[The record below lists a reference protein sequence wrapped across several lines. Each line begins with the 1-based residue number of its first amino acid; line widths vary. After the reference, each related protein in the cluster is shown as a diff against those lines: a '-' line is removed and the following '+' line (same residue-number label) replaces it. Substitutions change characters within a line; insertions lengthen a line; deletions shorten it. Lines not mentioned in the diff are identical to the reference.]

1 MFIDRSKMRLSNQ
14 PLPATQPLVCVLSC
28 FARCCAVRRAGGA
41 DQGMSHLFETHPLV
55 LAYMVPS
62 LLSVY
67 SDVEHTD
74 RANQFYAKFNM
85 RQYIGEQYQ
94 QA

>member
-1 MFIDRSKMRLSNQ
+1 
-14 PLPATQPLVCVLSC
+14 
-28 FARCCAVRRAGGA
+28 
-41 DQGMSHLFETHPLV
+41 MSYLFETHPLV
-55 LAYMVPS
+55 LCYMVPS

-85 RQYIGEQYQ
+85 RQYIGETAKMMTLGDAARCVLLLILLQ
-94 QA
+94 

>member
-1 MFIDRSKMRLSNQ
+1 
-14 PLPATQPLVCVLSC
+14 
-28 FARCCAVRRAGGA
+28 
-41 DQGMSHLFETHPLV
+41 MSYLFETHPLV
-55 LAYMVPS
+55 LSYMVPS

-85 RQYIGEQYQ
+85 RQYIGERARMKPSESSMCRLDAPQH
-94 QA
+94 AVVCSWVCAVV

>member
-1 MFIDRSKMRLSNQ
+1 ML
-14 PLPATQPLVCVLSC
+14 LPP
-28 FARCCAVRRAGGA
+28 RRRAGGA
-41 DQGMSHLFETHPLV
+41 DQGMSYLFEAHPLV
-55 LAYMVPS
+55 LSYMVPS

-85 RQYIGEQYQ
+85 RQYIGEAARNTSALPQ
-94 QA
+94 QCMSAFVLAI

>member
-1 MFIDRSKMRLSNQ
+1 
-14 PLPATQPLVCVLSC
+14 
-28 FARCCAVRRAGGA
+28 
-41 DQGMSHLFETHPLV
+41 
-55 LAYMVPS
+55 MVPS

-85 RQYIGEQYQ
+85 RQYIGEAAADAFAMFCL
-94 QA
+94 QALMTDGRCGLRCSKLLACTASAVARPLWR